1 MAMSRSFGGMSFT
14 TRSPIVIVPSETSS
28 RPAIIRSV
36 VDFPHP
42 DGPTSTTN
50 SLSFTSRLTPC
61 TATNPPSYTFFT
73 LFNITRATMN
83 SFSLLKTPDA
93 VPESGERNGSDLRVG
108 YCHSPVEGH
117 SGDGECHRYPMVSR
131 RFHDRGKDGLFRF
144 KCKPVRV
151 FLNRHAHLAKIP
163 HDRGNPVR
171 FLVPK
176 LSRAPHFKRASGY
189 CQGRRKNGDF
199 INHERYRGG
208 IDSHLSLEMRKGSGN
223 RSIRFSRYFLHSLN
237 AHLRADRSKQ
247 VQSSCSGRVESGIS
261 YEDFGFGNEERC
273 TNKEHGRRNITGD
286 AILPGRNRHS
296 ASDAD

>member
-1 MAMSRSFGGMSFT
+1 MAMSRSFGGMSST
-14 TRSPIVIVPSETSS
+14 TRSPIVIVPSEPSP

-117 SGDGECHRYPMVSR
+117 SGDGECHCYPMVSR
-131 RFHDRGKDGLFRF
+131 RFNDRGNYGLFRL
-144 KCKPVRV
+144 KCKSVGV
-151 FLNRHAHLAKIP
+151 FLDAHTHLPKVP
-163 HDRGNPVR
+163 HDCRDPVR

-176 LSRAPHFKRASGY
+176 LSRS
-189 CQGRRKNGDF
+189 
-199 INHERYRGG
+199 
-208 IDSHLSLEMRKGSGN
+208 
-223 RSIRFSRYFLHSLN
+223 
-237 AHLRADRSKQ
+237 
-247 VQSSCSGRVESGIS
+247 
-261 YEDFGFGNEERC
+261 
-273 TNKEHGRRNITGD
+273 
-286 AILPGRNRHS
+286 
-296 ASDAD
+296 